1 MVFVR
6 LSDEVVGPGV
16 EAFVAGMSRRDAAVL
31 AGISENTLSR
41 RMTEL
46 GLSRRGRCRFP
57 DSRFVVALAAVAG
70 GASQVEAARL
80 VGVSSETLRTCLCGQ
95 GGRVMGERKFR
106 VGWLSMADREEIR
119 VGIVRGESDSVIAGR
134 VGCHRGTIGREIA
147 ANGGRGKY
155 RAWSARDRSLKA
167 SLRPKMFWFEERPW
181 LWDETIKLLRL
192 RWSPEQISA
201 RLRLDHPT
209 ESQWW
214 VSHEAIYQAI
224 YVQAC
229 GELRTELVKCLRF
242 HRPTRRSQGRVVSN
256 GKIGG
261 MVNISDRPAEA
272 SDRAVPG
279 NWEGDLIN
287 GTGNATAVVTLIDR
301 KTLTAILIKIDNKT
315 TAPRPR
321 QLHRDPQRNFR
332 SRARRSAQSRFPGLL
347 GSVGNSERAGR
358 S

>member
-1 MVFVR
+1 
-6 LSDEVVGPGV
+6 
-16 EAFVAGMSRRDAAVL
+16 
-31 AGISENTLSR
+31 
-41 RMTEL
+41 
-46 GLSRRGRCRFP
+46 
-57 DSRFVVALAAVAG
+57 
-70 GASQVEAARL
+70 
-80 VGVSSETLRTCLCGQ
+80 
-95 GGRVMGERKFR
+95 MGERKFR
-106 VGWLSMADREEIR
+106 VGSLSMADREEIR

-315 TAPRPR
+315 TVHVTKQISEHMSRLPEVMRRSLTWDQGTELAAHKAFTIATNIPVFFCDPHSPWQRPTNENFNGLVRQFLPKGTDLSVHSQEDLDEIAALLNGRPR
-321 QLHRDPQRNFR
+321 RTLNWHTPTE
-332 SRARRSAQSRFPGLL
+332 RFNELVAL
-347 GSVGNSERAGR
+347 TT
-358 S
+358 